1 MFDLDKWKEIGSS
14 LAKNKLRTALTAFG
28 VFWGIFMLMIMIG
41 SGRGL
46 ENGVMS
52 GMGQFATNS
61 VFIWGQRTS
70 VPFQGM
76 QRGRVIQLNN
86 ADTEALRNIEE
97 LDLLSPRIDVRGVG
111 TNNVSRDQKS
121 GAFSIFGDYPEWNEI
136 DPVQMLAGRFIN
148 HADITGKRKVAV
160 IGQRVREVLFAADE
174 NPLNQYIRI
183 NGIYF
188 QVIGVFKPLSVNMN
202 FGGDKNQTIHI
213 PFTTTQQAFNYGDRL
228 SWFALTAR
236 PGINATVLEEKALT
250 LLRQRHK
257 VAPDDA
263 RAFGYFNLDKQFKQ
277 MSNLFTGISVL
288 VWIVGTGT
296 LLAGVIGISNIM
308 LVVIKERTKEIGI
321 MRAIGATPRKVTT
334 QIISEAILLTTV
346 SGYIGLVISVFLL
359 ELVSKSLPSDGG
371 QQMFLN
377 PGVDFNVAAAA
388 LLILIASG
396 ALAGLI
402 PARRA
407 VAMKPI
413 DALRYE

>member
-1 MFDLDKWKEIGSS
+1 MFDIDKWKEIGSS
-14 LAKNKLRTALTAFG
+14 LAKNKVRTALTAFG
-28 VFWGIFMLMIMIG
+28 VFWGIFMLVIMIG

-46 ENGVMS
+46 ENGVMN

-70 VPFQGM
+70 VPYQGL
-76 QRGRVIQLNN
+76 QRGRTIQLRN
-86 ADTEALRNIEE
+86 ADTEALRSIEE
-97 LDLLSPRIDVRGVG
+97 LEKLAPRLDVRGAG
-111 TNNVSRDQKS
+111 NNNVSRGQKS

-136 DPVQMLAGRFIN
+136 DPAQIIAGRFIN
-148 HADITGKRKVAV
+148 HTDIVEKRKVAV
-160 IGQRVREVLFAADE
+160 IGQRVRELLFSPEE
-174 NPLNQYIRI
+174 NPVGQYIQI
-183 NGIYF
+183 KGIYF
-188 QVIGVFKPLSVNMN
+188 LVIGVFRPLSVNMN
-202 FGGDKNQTIHI
+202 FGGDKTQTIHI

-228 SWFALTAR
+228 SFYAMTAK
-236 PGINATVLEEKALT
+236 PGVNASVLEEKALA

-263 RAFGYFNLDKQFKQ
+263 RAFGFFNLDKQFKQ
-277 MSNLFTGISVL
+277 MSNLFMGISVL

-321 MRAIGATPRKVTT
+321 MRAIGATPRRVTA
-334 QIISEAILLTTV
+334 QIISEAMLLTTV
-346 SGYIGLVISVFLL
+346 SGYTGLLLSVLVL
-359 ELVSKSLPSDGG
+359 EMVSKALPSDGG
-371 QQMFLN
+371 QQMFMN
-377 PGVDFNVAAAA
+377 PGVDFKVAVTA
-388 LLILIASG
+388 LLILIVSG
-396 ALAGLI
+396 VLAGFI

>member
-1 MFDLDKWKEIGSS
+1 MFDLDQWKEIGSS

-28 VFWGIFMLMIMIG
+28 VFWGIFMLVIMIG

-46 ENGVMS
+46 ENGVMN

-70 VPFQGM
+70 VPYQGM
-76 QRGRVIQLNN
+76 QRGRTIQLRN
-86 ADTEALRNIEE
+86 ADTEALTGIEE
-97 LDLLSPRIDVRGVG
+97 LEKLAPRLDVRGAG
-111 TNNVSRDQKS
+111 NNNVSRGQKS

-136 DPVQMLAGRFIN
+136 DPVEIIAGRFIN
-148 HADITGKRKVAV
+148 YTDLVEKRKVAV
-160 IGQRVREVLFAADE
+160 IGQRVRELLFAPDE
-174 NPLNQYIRI
+174 HPIGQYIQI
-183 NGIYF
+183 KGIYF

-213 PFTTTQQAFNYGDRL
+213 PFSTTQQAFNYGDRL
-228 SWFALTAR
+228 SFYAMTAKS
-236 PGINATVLEEKALT
+236 GVNASVLEEKALN

-263 RAFGYFNLDKQFKQ
+263 RAFGFFNLDKQFKQ
-277 MSNLFTGISVL
+277 MSNLFMGISVL

-321 MRAIGATPRKVTT
+321 MRAIGATPRRVTV
-334 QIISEAILLTTV
+334 QIISEAVLLTTV
-346 SGYIGLVISVFLL
+346 SGYLGLVLSVFLL
-359 ELVSKSLPSDGG
+359 EMVSKALPSDGG
-371 QQMFLN
+371 QQMFMN
-377 PGVDFNVAAAA
+377 PGVDFNVALSA
-388 LLILIASG
+388 LLILIISG
-396 ALAGLI
+396 VLAGFI

>member
-28 VFWGIFMLMIMIG
+28 VFWGIFMLVIMIG

-46 ENGVMS
+46 ENGVMN

-61 VFIWGQRTS
+61 VFIWGQSTS
-70 VPFQGM
+70 VPYQGM
-76 QRGRVIQLNN
+76 QRGRVVQLRN
-86 ADTEALRNIEE
+86 ADTEALRKIEE
-97 LDLLSPRIDVRGVG
+97 LELLSPRIDVRGAG
-111 TNNVSRDQKS
+111 NNNVSRDQKS

-136 DPVQMLAGRFIN
+136 DPVHMLAGRFIN
-148 HADITGKRKVAV
+148 YADINEKRKVAV
-160 IGQRVREVLFAADE
+160 IGQRVREVLFAPDE
-174 NPLNQYIRI
+174 NPLGKYIRI

-188 QVIGVFKPLSVNMN
+188 QVVGVFKPLSVNIN
-202 FGGDKNQTIHI
+202 FGGDKAQSIHI
-213 PFTTTQQAFNYGDRL
+213 PFSTTQQAFNYGDRL
-228 SWFALTAR
+228 SWFAMTAR
-236 PGINATVLEEKALT
+236 PGVDASVLEEKALT
-250 LLRQRHK
+250 LLRQRQK

-263 RAFGYFNLDKQFKQ
+263 RAFGFFNLDKQFKQ
-277 MSNLFTGISVL
+277 MNNLFTGISVL

-308 LVVIKERTKEIGI
+308 LVVVKERTKEIGI
-321 MRAIGATPRKVTT
+321 MRAIGATPRKVTA
-334 QIISEAILLTTV
+334 QIISEAVLLTTV
-346 SGYIGLVISVFLL
+346 AGYTGLVLSVFLL
-359 ELVSKSLPSDGG
+359 ELVSKALPSDGG

-377 PGVDFNVAAAA
+377 PGVDFNVAVAA
-388 LLILIASG
+388 LFILITSG